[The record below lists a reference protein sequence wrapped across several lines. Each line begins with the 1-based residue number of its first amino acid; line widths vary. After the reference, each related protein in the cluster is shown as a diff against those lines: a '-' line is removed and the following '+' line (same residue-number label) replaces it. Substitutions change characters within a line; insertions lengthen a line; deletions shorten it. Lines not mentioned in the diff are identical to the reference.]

1 MQDCAELILGL
12 VLYWE
17 RFLDKDFISQ
27 RQLRMQRIWLK
38 NVKTARSV
46 PETRNSLRL

>member
-12 VLYWE
+12 DLYWE
-17 RFLDKDFISQ
+17 RFLDKDFIGR
-27 RQLRMQRIWLK
+27 RQLQMQQIWFT

-46 PETRNSLRL
+46 PETRNNLRL